1 MPFAQQLPWNPEEDN
16 ELGDAGRQALAQRIL
31 EAFAAFYEDDA
42 DELKDSSGGSG
53 EIFPTE
59 TPTQNQELP
68 HLEAHEVCSP
78 GPNNLQELLAG
89 VLPEL
94 LQRAA
99 ARCVSV
105 IADGCHLQAFVR
117 AELRA
122 ALLHFPGRVRWVIM
136 IPNTL
141 RELLERQGQTQ
152 PEEEEWSGS
161 TLPGVEGDCNF
172 ALHEV
177 EFGEGRDRRVFQ
189 DWLGQ
194 VCPETSTA
202 AANCDACDTSQTPG
216 MQVFFAKFG
225 NATGYLSTEG
235 TRRYWKSYP
244 VQWCP
249 VVIQQESSAGLRIAT
264 DMDRS
269 KHWLRVQRDQGVAL
283 RLNPESFEESRAI
296 VPCNWGAPV
305 NGRTW
310 RGRC

>member
-1 MPFAQQLPWNPEEDN
+1 M
-16 ELGDAGRQALAQRIL
+16 

-53 EIFPTE
+53 EIFPTK

-78 GPNNLQELLAG
+78 GPNNLQQLLAG

-141 RELLERQGQTQ
+141 RELLERQGQMQ

-177 EFGEGRDRRVFQ
+177 EFGEGRDHKVFQ

-216 MQVFFAKFG
+216 MHVFFAKFG

-235 TRRYWKSYP
+235 MRRY
-244 VQWCP
+244 
-249 VVIQQESSAGLRIAT
+249 
-264 DMDRS
+264 
-269 KHWLRVQRDQGVAL
+269 
-283 RLNPESFEESRAI
+283 
-296 VPCNWGAPV
+296 
-305 NGRTW
+305 
-310 RGRC
+310 